1 MPAFYFKKL
10 HTTFSLQTPV
20 KKQTL
25 HNETY
30 EDISS
35 ATEEFVH
42 GAKVQRTVIIN
53 WAHIQQRATRTSD

>member
-30 EDISS
+30 DLSS
-35 ATEEFVH
+35 ATEEFTH

-53 WAHIQQRATRTSD
+53 WAHIQQRAIRTSI